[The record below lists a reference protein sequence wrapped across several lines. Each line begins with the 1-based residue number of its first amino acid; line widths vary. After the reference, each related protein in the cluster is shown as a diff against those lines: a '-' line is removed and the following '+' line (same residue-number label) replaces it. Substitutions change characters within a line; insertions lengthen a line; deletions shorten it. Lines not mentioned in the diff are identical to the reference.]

1 MNMLIRTIKLRLR
14 PHPQQETLLLEARQA
29 VTDSF
34 NQVCSLGWEQ
44 QQFNGVE
51 LHKATYQAHRA
62 LFKLPSQLAIAARMK
77 ATEALLSARDRQRK
91 GKPVTCPQSAC
102 CPVRYD
108 QRSYSVWFER
118 GEVSLLTLQGRVRL
132 TFRLAPCYTRYL
144 GWDTDSAELMRDR
157 KGRWWL
163 HVVVSRPLKEV
174 TVQADPATKVGV
186 DLGIVSPAV
195 DSRGWSYGSE
205 HWQAVQER
213 KFQLRREL
221 QSKGTR
227 SAKRKLKRMAGR
239 ERRFR
244 RDCDHV
250 LSKRLIQSME
260 AGGTLVFED
269 LTHIRGRVKAR
280 RAQRR
285 RLHSW
290 SFAQLQGFVKYK
302 AQAAGIHVV
311 EVDPRYTSQKC
322 CQCQYVSRSN
332 RPEQAVFKC
341 RQCGFSCHA
350 DYNAALNI
358 RANYLKSQGLPV
370 NQPIVA
376 IQGITPFASVTSSG
390 L

>member
-1 MNMLIRTIKLRLR
+1 MSMLVRTIKLRLR
-14 PHPQQETLLLEARQA
+14 PDAHQETLLMEARQA

-34 NQVCSLGWEQ
+34 NQVCSLGWKQ
-44 QQFNGVE
+44 QMFNGVT
-51 LHKATYQAHRA
+51 LHKATYQTHRQ
-62 LFKLPSQLAIAARMK
+62 LFNLPSQLAISARMK

-91 GKPVTCPQSAC
+91 GKKVSCPHSEC

-118 GEVSLLTLQGRVRL
+118 SEVSLLTLQGRVRL
-132 TFRLAPCYTRYL
+132 SFRVAPYYAQYTV
-144 GWDTDSAELMRDR
+144 WSTDSAELMRDR

-163 HVVVSRPLKEV
+163 HVVVSTPPKEV
-174 TVQADPATKVGV
+174 TAQQEPEQLVGV

-195 DSRGWSYGSE
+195 DSRGWSYGAE
-205 HWQAVQER
+205 HWKDVQAR
-213 KFQLRREL
+213 NFKLRREL

-227 SAKRKLKRMAGR
+227 SAKRKLKRIAGR

-250 LSKRLIQSME
+250 LSKRLVQSMA
-260 AGGTLVFED
+260 AGETLVFED
-269 LTHIRGRVKAR
+269 LTHIRGRVKAC

-290 SFAQLQGFVKYK
+290 SFAQLQDFVKYK
-302 AQAAGIHVV
+302 AEAVGIQVAL
-311 EVDPRYTSQKC
+311 VDPRYTSQTC
-322 CQCQYVSRSN
+322 SQCQYVSRSN

-341 RQCGFSCHA
+341 RQCGFKCHA

-358 RANYLKSQGLPV
+358 RANHLKSKGLPV

-376 IQGITPFASVTSSG
+376 IQEITPFELVTSSG

>member
-1 MNMLIRTIKLRLR
+1 MLVRTIKLRLR
-14 PHPQQETLLLEARQA
+14 PDAQQEALLIEARQA
-29 VTDSF
+29 VTDSY
-34 NQVCSLGWEQ
+34 NQVCLLGWVQ
-44 QQFNGVE
+44 QQFNSVE
-51 LHKATYQAHRA
+51 LHKATYQAHRER
-62 LFKLPSQLAIAARMK
+62 FKLPSQLAISARMK
-77 ATEALLSARDRQRK
+77 ATETLASARDRQRK
-91 GKPVTCPQSAC
+91 GKKVSCPHSEC
-102 CPVRYD
+102 CPIRYD
-108 QRSYSVWFER
+108 QRSYSIWFER

-132 TFRLAPCYTRYL
+132 SFRLAPCYSQYI

-163 HVVVSRPLKEV
+163 HVVLSRSLKEV
-174 TVQADPATKVGV
+174 PAKVELESMVGV
-186 DLGIVSPAV
+186 DLGIAIPAV
-195 DSRGWSYGSE
+195 DSRGWSYGAE
-205 HWQAVQER
+205 HWKDVQER
-213 KFQLRREL
+213 NFKLRREL

-227 SAKRKLKRMAGR
+227 SAKRKLKRIASR

-250 LSKRLIQSME
+250 LSKRLVQSMA
-260 AGGTLVFED
+260 AGETLVFED

-280 RAQRR
+280 RTQRR

-302 AQAAGIHVV
+302 AEGAGIQVAL
-311 EVDPRYTSQKC
+311 VDPRYTSQKC
-322 CQCQYVSRSN
+322 SQCQYVSRSN

-341 RQCGFSCHA
+341 RQCGFKCHA

-358 RANYLKSQGLPV
+358 RANHLKSKGLPV

-376 IQGITPFASVTSSG
+376 IQELTPFALVTSSG